1 MCAPCQEASHRTA
14 GVRARLEPEEL
25 ASALALQGGKRE
37 KEEKKKYSQEV
48 PVGSAGIIF
57 FKRTQISKAWL

>member
-25 ASALALQGGKRE
+25 ASALAFLEGRE
-37 KEEKKKYSQEV
+37 GRERKEEKKKYSQEEKKMLHV
-48 PVGSAGIIF
+48 SMP
-57 FKRTQISKAWL
+57 